1 MTFEA
6 GPAGP
11 RSGAHRSGLAD
22 GLGGGAMFTQENS
35 YTLAMVA
42 ALTVA
47 MVTTLVALAHALH
60 GVQFFW

>member
-1 MTFEA
+1 
-6 GPAGP
+6 
-11 RSGAHRSGLAD
+11 
-22 GLGGGAMFTQENS
+22 MFNQENS

-47 MVTTLVALAHALH
+47 VVTTLVALGHALH

>member
-1 MTFEA
+1 
-6 GPAGP
+6 
-11 RSGAHRSGLAD
+11 
-22 GLGGGAMFTQENS
+22 MFNQENS